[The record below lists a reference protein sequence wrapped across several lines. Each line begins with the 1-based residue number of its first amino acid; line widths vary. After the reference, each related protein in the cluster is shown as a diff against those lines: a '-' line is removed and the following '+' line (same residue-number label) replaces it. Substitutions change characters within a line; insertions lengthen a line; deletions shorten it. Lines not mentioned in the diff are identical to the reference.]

1 MERWMMESKKEKCHL
16 MRIERERR
24 KRRDRDPNPEVE
36 GHTADVQDREAESGQ
51 EVEEGHTVEGG
62 GLTAE
67 EGVRM
72 TGGHLGGDHLPRI
85 IGLITFSI
93 T

>member
-1 MERWMMESKKEKCHL
+1 MELKKERCRL
-16 MRIERERR
+16 MRTEKRRR

-36 GHTADVQDREAESGQ
+36 GHTADVQDHEVESVQ
-51 EVEEGHTVEGG
+51 EVEEGHT
-62 GLTAE
+62 AE
-67 EGVRM
+67 EGGLIVEAGVHM
-72 TGGHLGGDHLPRI
+72 TEGHLGGDHLPHI

>member
-1 MERWMMESKKEKCHL
+1 MELKKERFHP
-16 MRIERERR
+16 MRIGRRRR
-24 KRRDRDPNPEVE
+24 KRRDLVPNPEVE

-67 EGVRM
+67 EGVPV
-72 TGGHLGGDHLPRI
+72 TGDHLGGDHLPHI
-85 IGLITFSI
+85 IGQSI
-93 T
+93 LFLYSIDLV

>member
-1 MERWMMESKKEKCHL
+1 MESKREKSRL
-16 MRIERERR
+16 TRNEKRRR
-24 KRRDRDPNPEVE
+24 KRSDHRDPNPEVE

-67 EGVRM
+67 EGVH
-72 TGGHLGGDHLPRI
+72 TIGDHLGGDHLLHI
-85 IGLITFSI
+85 IGSPTLF
-93 T
+93 